1 MFLDF
6 MCVCIKGEGQPFD
19 SNQPLN
25 EGREIAIGGLPV
37 GLHYCCL
44 LATMKPNRSA
54 CASLESLTKYG
65 KRYCC
70 RVRVT
75 F

>member
-25 EGREIAIGGLPV
+25 ERRDCYRRTARRVALLLSLGYDEAKPKCLRILGESHEVREEI
-37 GLHYCCL
+37 L
-44 LATMKPNRSA
+44 L
-54 CASLESLTKYG
+54 
-65 KRYCC
+65 
-70 RVRVT
+70 
-75 F
+75 